1 MDRKHHC
8 SSLMRAVASN
18 MLIWNGG
25 NTVLEDISSRRRQH
39 FKLTGCLQ
47 AKSEGARSNWD
58 AALASKDR
66 LLQQL
71 EEKLEAEQS
80 NCQQLRKGLAEAQHR
95 EEVASGR
102 AEELAKRAAEA
113 QHWQAKA
120 EVRPRRAA
128 FVRAPGST
136 QHLSLAPPEAAI
148 RTRAGQTDSCWHEH
162 SLWTR
167 PQADSQS

>member
-102 AEELAKRAAEA
+102 AEELAQAGGRGAA
-113 QHWQAKA
+113 
-120 EVRPRRAA
+120 
-128 FVRAPGST
+128 
-136 QHLSLAPPEAAI
+136 L
-148 RTRAGQTDSCWHEH
+148 AGQGRGE
-162 SLWTR
+162 
-167 PQADSQS
+167 ASQGCLCQGSRLYPAPLTGTP